1 MSLQRL
7 WALSGALA
15 IVLFGC
21 GLLFGDLLASSNY
34 PALNAPRGKVRSYFL
49 HDGPEVRALAFF
61 HVLAALALLCFALY
75 LQKRISEI
83 KRSSGGAAATAL
95 AGGATAA
102 VFLLL
107 SALMYRTLAEPAV
120 TRNAALT
127 HALVVISYL
136 AGGPAVAVPLALMIA
151 VTIRSLRQPTLP
163 RWTGW
168 LGVSAVVFSVLSAG
182 ILLGPMNNSSAWYG
196 VLLLAA
202 VLGFVWTFVTS
213 IALASSSDAALKTK
227 A

>member
-1 MSLQRL
+1 
-7 WALSGALA
+7 
-15 IVLFGC
+15 
-21 GLLFGDLLASSNY
+21 
-34 PALNAPRGKVRSYFL
+34 
-49 HDGPEVRALAFF
+49 
-61 HVLAALALLCFALY
+61 
-75 LQKRISEI
+75 
-83 KRSSGGAAATAL
+83 
-95 AGGATAA
+95 
-102 VFLLL
+102 
-107 SALMYRTLAEPAV
+107 
-120 TRNAALT
+120 
-127 HALVVISYL
+127 VVISYL

-163 RWTGW
+163 RWTGC

-213 IALASSSDAALKTK
+213 IALASSSDPALTTK